1 MRKATG
7 IVRRIDNLGRIV
19 VPKELRTTMEI
30 DVKDPIEIYVSR
42 DGEIILQ
49 KYRPSCV
56 FCDSKEDV
64 IEYKDKNVCKK
75 CIKKL
80 KEIKD

>member
-30 DVKDPIEIYVSR
+30 DVKDPIEIYVSD
-42 DGEIILQ
+42 DGAIVLS
-49 KYRPSCV
+49 KYQPSCV

-64 IEYKDKNVCKK
+64 FEYRGKYICKE
-75 CIKKL
+75 CSKKL
-80 KEIKD
+80 EEIK